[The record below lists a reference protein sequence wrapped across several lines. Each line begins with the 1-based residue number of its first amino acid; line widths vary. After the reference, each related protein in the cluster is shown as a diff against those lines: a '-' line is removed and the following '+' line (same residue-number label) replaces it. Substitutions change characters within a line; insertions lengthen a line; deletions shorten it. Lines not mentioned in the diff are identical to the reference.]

1 MREIEEKKKKIIALK
16 NGMKVRISGKIDRL
30 DINAKGEICLI
41 DYKTSSSLLSNIE
54 VKEFNWIHID
64 IL

>member
-41 DYKTSSSLLSNIE
+41 DYKTSSSLLVI
-54 VKEFNWIHID
+54 
-64 IL
+64 